1 MNMKKKITGALAC
14 LPTAN
19 KHTSEKYCTGKIP
32 LTRFVRSPNALYITG
47 FLSGVTSGKLPGTKA
62 SIATKLHFK
71 SENFRN
77 VWQSLAGGDNLLFFF
92 YLIYGL
98 KLSSLKSFQSFEQ
111 VSIQL

>member
-1 MNMKKKITGALAC
+1 MKKKITGALAC

-92 YLIYGL
+92 
-98 KLSSLKSFQSFEQ
+98 FFT
-111 VSIQL
+111 